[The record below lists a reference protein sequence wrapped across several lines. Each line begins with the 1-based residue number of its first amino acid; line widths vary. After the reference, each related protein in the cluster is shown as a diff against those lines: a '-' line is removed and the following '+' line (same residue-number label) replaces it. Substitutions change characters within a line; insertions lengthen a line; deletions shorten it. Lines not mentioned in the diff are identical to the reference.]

1 MSDEA
6 FNACLSNQSM
16 LDAIKQGQDQAYE
29 KFKVDST
36 PTFFVNGTKLKG
48 GASYEDFKKLID
60 PNLKS

>member
-1 MSDEA
+1 
-6 FNACLSNQSM
+6 M
-16 LDAIKQGQDQAYE
+16 LDAIKKGQDEAYE

-48 GASYEDFKKLID
+48 GAALEDFKKLID